1 MLLSEFE
8 KNLRNMKNPELVALA
23 KNYAQREYLGYSF
36 SSAKNELIFEEC
48 LTRDIKI
55 SFDEADEAVLL
66 RSNVI
71 FSDKADYIFF
81 DKPSAEAPVVVKLKF
96 DKDKYIEYYDPTTVF
111 NLNEKGLIQCRVS
124 GDSMTGVGITND
136 STLFVR
142 PGEEIVP
149 GRIAVV
155 KVEGEM
161 FVKRVMLDDGKIV
174 LLSENPD
181 FPPVRLDD
189 DTDFSVVGIVRGVYG
204 RDLK

>member
-8 KNLRNMKNPELVALA
+8 KNLRNMNNPELIALA

-48 LTRDIKI
+48 LMRDIKI
-55 SFDEADEAVLL
+55 SFDGADEAVLF

-71 FSDKADYIFF
+71 FTDKADYIFF
-81 DKPSAEAPVVVKLKF
+81 DKPPAEGLATVEMKFVK
-96 DKDKYIEYYDPTTVF
+96 DEYVDYYNSSNVF

-124 GDSMTGVGITND
+124 GDSMIGVGITNN

-142 PGEEIVP
+142 PSDEIVP

-161 FVKRVMLDDGKIV
+161 FVKRVMLDNDTIV

-181 FPPVRLDD
+181 FPPVRLDE
-189 DTDFSVVGIVRGVYG
+189 DTDFSVVGIVRGIYE
-204 RDLK
+204 RDLD

>member
-8 KNLRNMKNPELVALA
+8 KNLRNMNDPELIALA

-55 SFDEADEAVLL
+55 SFDESDEEVLF
-66 RSNVI
+66 RSNVFI
-71 FSDKADYIFF
+71 YDKADYVFF
-81 DKPSAEAPVVVKLKF
+81 DKPPAEAPLAVKLKF

-124 GDSMTGVGITND
+124 GDSMIGVGITND

-142 PGEEIVP
+142 PSGEIVP

-161 FVKRVMLDDGKIV
+161 FVKRVMLDSGKIV

-181 FPPVRLDD
+181 FAPVRLDE
-189 DTDFSVVGIVRGVYG
+189 DTNFSVVGIVRGVYG
-204 RDLK
+204 RDLE